1 MGPAES
7 AVRWLSYEDSKA
19 WCDTNLVTLR
29 TRIYW
34 LGAAVAAAALLI
46 AGIYWYRSRPFTTA
60 RLLQRL
66 PADNALVLSIDFRA
80 LRRAGILQL
89 LDGSQ
94 AGQDPEYQAFVR
106 KTNFNYQRD
115 LDRALAA
122 FAPTGKFLLLEGRF
136 DWPRLR
142 AYVAEQGGRCERD
155 LCRMQGSLPERQI
168 SFFPLRSGLMA
179 LAVSPDR
186 SAVLRLTTPAPG
198 PPAVPPADPVW
209 LSLPVAMLRSG
220 DNLPTGTRM
229 FAHSLSE
236 AESVTL
242 AFVPEGQ
249 RLAAKLDVLCRNEI
263 DAADAELELTRVTSV
278 LRQMIARENQSP
290 NPADLSGVLAAGSF
304 RSGGKRVYGYWPIER
319 SFVENLFGGQHP

>member
-1 MGPAES
+1 VS
-7 AVRWLSYEDSKA
+7 LK
-19 WCDTNLVTLR
+19 
-29 TRIYW
+29 TRLYW
-34 LGAAVAAAALLI
+34 LGAALAAAALLI
-46 AGIYWYRSRPFTTA
+46 AGLDWYRSQPFGTA

-66 PADNALVLSIDFRA
+66 PADNALVLSVDFQA

-89 LDGSQ
+89 LGGAQ

-122 FAPTGKFLLLEGRF
+122 FAPTGKFLLLEGHF
-136 DWPRLR
+136 DWPRLD
-142 AYVAEQGGRCERD
+142 AYVAEQGGRCERG

-179 LAVSPDR
+179 LAVSPDA
-186 SAVLRLTTPAPG
+186 SAALRLATPAPSS
-198 PPAVPPADPVW
+198 PAVPPSSPVW
-209 LSLPVAMLRSG
+209 ISVPVAMLRSG
-220 DNLPTGTRM
+220 DSMPAGTRM

-242 AFVPEGQ
+242 ALAPEGQ
-249 RLAAKLDVLCRNEI
+249 RLAAKLDVLCHSEI
-263 DAADAELELTRVTSV
+263 DAADAALELTRVTSV
-278 LRQMIARENQSP
+278 LRQMIARENQNP

-319 SFVENLFGGQHP
+319 SFVENLFGAQHR

>member
-1 MGPAES
+1 M
-7 AVRWLSYEDSKA
+7 
-19 WCDTNLVTLR
+19 
-29 TRIYW
+29 YW
-34 LGAAVAAAALLI
+34 LGAALAAAALLI
-46 AGIYWYRSRPFTTA
+46 AGVDWYRSQPFSTA

-66 PADNALVLSIDFRA
+66 PTDNALVLSVDFQA
-80 LRRAGILQL
+80 LRRAGILQM

-94 AGQDPEYQAFVR
+94 AGRDPEYQAFVR
-106 KTNFNYQRD
+106 RTNFNYQRD

-136 DWPRLR
+136 DWPRLD
-142 AYVAEQGGRCERD
+142 AYVAEQGGRCERG

-186 SAVLRLTTPAPG
+186 SAALRLATPAPG
-198 PPAVPPADPVW
+198 PPAVAPPSPVW
-209 LSLPVAMLRSG
+209 LSVPVAMLRSG
-220 DNLPTGTRM
+220 DSMPAGTRM

-242 AFVPEGQ
+242 AFAPEGR

-263 DAADAELELTRVTSV
+263 DAADAALELTRVTTM

-304 RSGGKRVYGYWPIER
+304 RSGGKRVYGYWPVER
-319 SFVENLFGGQHP
+319 SFVENLFGVQHP

>member
-1 MGPAES
+1 M
-7 AVRWLSYEDSKA
+7 
-19 WCDTNLVTLR
+19 
-29 TRIYW
+29 YW
-34 LGAAVAAAALLI
+34 LAAALAAVALLI
-46 AGIYWYRSRPFTTA
+46 AGVASLRSRPFTTA

-66 PADNALVLSIDFRA
+66 PTDNALVLSVDFQA
-80 LRRAGILQL
+80 LRRAGILQM
-89 LDGSQ
+89 LDGSL

-122 FAPTGKFLLLEGRF
+122 FAPTGKFLLLDGRF

-142 AYVAEQGGRCERD
+142 EYVAEQGGQCEHD

-168 SFFPLRSGLMA
+168 SFFPMRSGLMA

-186 SAVLRLTTPAPG
+186 SAVLRLAASAPAP
-198 PPAVPPADPVW
+198 PAALPDSPVW
-209 LSLPVAMLRSG
+209 ISVPVGMVRSGESLPA
-220 DNLPTGTRM
+220 GTRM

-242 AFVPEGQ
+242 AIAPDGQ
-249 RLAAKLDVLCRNEI
+249 RLAARLDVLCRNEI
-263 DAADAELELTRVTSV
+263 DAADAALELTRVTGL

-304 RSGGKRVYGYWPIER
+304 HSGGKRVYGYWPIER
-319 SFVENLFGGQHP
+319 SFVEDLFGSPQR